1 VYYCVFI
8 LYILYT
14 YIYFQL
20 LWWERIFAGISWQ
33 FVYNFI
39 ECRDA
44 RCSSWSLPQTP
55 MAAPRWPRLG
65 HYGNFR
71 AADPEK
77 FIQVLSKGPGK
88 GPKACDILT
97 CCAQAWPCI
106 TPSKGSTVQVQDVRN
121 SLQMQNGGVAL
132 QEENTHVQWK
142 HTLQYVAFMFYM
154 FSICS

>member
-1 VYYCVFI
+1 MYIYIYYIHVYYYVFI

-33 FVYNFI
+33 LVYNFI

-71 AADPEK
+71 AADP
-77 FIQVLSKGPGK
+77 
-88 GPKACDILT
+88 LT

-121 SLQMQNGGVAL
+121 ALQMQKRGVAL
-132 QEENTHVQWK
+132 QEENRHVQWK